1 MPDGYM
7 PQCIYCKQAD
17 VQFNREH
24 VIPEAFGT
32 FGADTMILESQVCM
46 PCNSKLGGRLDLVLA
61 RDSWESRLRGQMLA
75 GQGGR
80 HGHDRFLERRVTM
93 RYEDEG
99 HFPEYRG
106 ARFTMDW
113 KRCCPQLMDQILV
126 VDETGVRRSFTLK
139 ELPQADTR
147 LFRDRPPGSISIVG
161 TDTAA
166 CEALRHAAI
175 QLGARFDSDPA
186 PLNVPEVARHAPAL
200 MRIEGFI
207 DEATWLAIAKI
218 AFNYLAYTQPPGYV
232 LHERFDPIRNFIT
245 YRLLDRT
252 MVRLLHRPILTD
264 ETYAYRAFDGHLVLY
279 HTENRS
285 LRGLVSLYNSL
296 TYEVMLC
303 DDLMLHYRMNSGHAF
318 DLAERRVTPLLISPL
333 RCGR

>member
-1 MPDGYM
+1 M

-17 VQFNREH
+17 ARFNREH

-32 FGADTMILESQVCM
+32 FGADTMVLEGQVCM
-46 PCNSKLGGRLDLVLA
+46 PCNSTLGSRLDLVLA

-75 GQGGR
+75 ARAGR
-80 HGHDRFLERRVTM
+80 HRRDRFLERRVEM

-99 HFPEYRG
+99 LIPECRG

-113 KRCCPQLMDQILV
+113 ERCCPRLMDQILV
-126 VDETGVRRSFTLK
+126 VDEIGARRSFTLD

-161 TDTAA
+161 TDMTA
-166 CEALRHAAI
+166 CEALRHAVI
-175 QLGARFDSDPA
+175 QLGARLASDLA
-186 PLNVPEVARHAPAL
+186 PLNVPEVALHSSSL

-207 DEATWLAIAKI
+207 DEAIWRAIAKI
-218 AFNYLAYTQPPGYV
+218 AFNYLAYSQPPGYV

-245 YRLLDRT
+245 CRPPDRA

-303 DDLMLHYRMNSGHAF
+303 ADLMLHYRMNSGHAF
-318 DLAERRVTPLLISPL
+318 DLAELRIIPLLNSSL
-333 RCGR
+333 